1 MIETVTKSTFIDSFR
16 SSDTYRDNFSYMG
29 LDALYDYLEEL
40 EEDTG
45 IQIQFDLV
53 AICCDFSEYD
63 SLEELIDD
71 YDSIETLED
80 LEMKTTVIPIYEY
93 DGKTETGG
101 YIIQQF

>member
-1 MIETVTKSTFIDSFR
+1 MIETVTKSTFINWFR

-29 LDALYDYLEEL
+29 LDALFDYLEEV
-40 EEDTG
+40 EDGTG
-45 IQIQFDLV
+45 IKIEFDPI

-63 SLEELIDD
+63 SLEEITEM

-80 LEMKTTVIPIYEY
+80 LEMHTTVIPIYEY

>member
-16 SSDTYRDNFSYMG
+16 SSDTYKNNFSYMG
-29 LDALYDYLEEL
+29 LDALYDYLEEF

-45 IQIQFDLV
+45 EQIQFDLV

-63 SLEELIDD
+63 SLEEIIED

-101 YIIQQF
+101 YIIHQF

>member
-1 MIETVTKSTFIDSFR
+1 
-16 SSDTYRDNFSYMG
+16 MG
-29 LDALYDYLEEL
+29 LDALFDYLEEF

-45 IQIQFDLV
+45 TQIEFDPI

-63 SLEELIDD
+63 SLEEIIED
-71 YDSIETLED
+71 YNSIETLED
-80 LEMKTTVIPIYEY
+80 LKMKTTVIPIYEY

>member
-1 MIETVTKSTFIDSFR
+1 MIETVTKSTFIDWFR
-16 SSDTYRDNFSYMG
+16 RYREDNFSYMG
-29 LDALYDYLEEL
+29 LDALFDYLEEF

-45 IQIQFDLV
+45 TQIEFDPI

-63 SLEELIDD
+63 SLEEIIED

-80 LEMKTTVIPIYEY
+80 LKMKTTVIPIYEY

>member
-16 SSDTYRDNFSYMG
+16 SSDTYKDNFSYMG
-29 LDALYDYLEEL
+29 LDALYDYLEEF

-45 IQIQFDLV
+45 EQIQFDLV

-63 SLEELIDD
+63 SLEEIIED

-101 YIIQQF
+101 YIIHQF